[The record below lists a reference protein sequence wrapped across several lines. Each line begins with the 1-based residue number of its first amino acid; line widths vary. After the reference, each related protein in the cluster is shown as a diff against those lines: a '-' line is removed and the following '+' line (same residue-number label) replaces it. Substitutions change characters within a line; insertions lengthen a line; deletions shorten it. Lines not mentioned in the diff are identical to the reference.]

1 MKKTMILLAV
11 FSLIGSVVF
20 AQTTETY
27 KEHPGYVDFGSF
39 EKFQNATKTVEIS
52 IKGPLLKFVSKITA
66 QEDSELSQLL
76 NGLLLIQVNVFS
88 VEKQQIGDVSA
99 IIQNASKALAS
110 KQWERMV
117 RVQDR
122 GEHVEVYT
130 QFGATGALTG
140 LVVMA
145 LGKNQEAVFVNIV
158 GTLDPEQLGKL
169 SSKFNIPKLDEID
182 FGNKE
187 KAPEKEPEEEPETKK
202 QQ

>member
-1 MKKTMILLAV
+1 MKKTMIFLVA

-20 AQTTETY
+20 AQTPETY

-39 EKFQNATKTVEIS
+39 EKFQNAAKTVEIS
-52 IKGPLLKFVSKITA
+52 IKGPLLKFVSKATA
-66 QEDSELSQLL
+66 GEDPELSELIDK
-76 NGLLLIQVNVFS
+76 LLLIQVNVFS
-88 VEKQQIGDVSA
+88 IEENQLEDVNA
-99 IIQNASKALAS
+99 IIQNASKTLTA

-117 RVQDR
+117 RVQDE

-130 QFGATGALTG
+130 QFGDTGALTG

-145 LGKNQEAVFVNIV
+145 LGENQEAVFVNIV

-169 SSKFNIPKLDEID
+169 SAKFNIPKLEDLN
-182 FGNKE
+182 FGE
-187 KAPEKEPEEEPETKK
+187 PEKEHEEEPETKK

>member
-1 MKKTMILLAV
+1 MKKTMILLVA

-20 AQTTETY
+20 AQTTEAY

-39 EKFQNATKTVEIS
+39 EKFQNAAKTVDIS
-52 IKGPLLKFVSKITA
+52 IKGPLLNFVSKITA
-66 QEDSELSQLL
+66 GEDPELSQLL
-76 NGLLLIQVNVFS
+76 QNLLLIQVNVFS
-88 VEKQQIGDVSA
+88 VKEQQIGDVNA
-99 IIQNASKALAS
+99 IIQNASKTLTS
-110 KQWERMV
+110 RRWERMV
-117 RVQDR
+117 RVQDQ

-130 QFGATGALTG
+130 QFGDTGALTG

-169 SSKFNIPKLDEID
+169 SAKFNIPKLDELD

-187 KAPEKEPEEEPETKK
+187 KVPEKEPEEEPETKK